1 MKEFV
6 DSFYLDMTIK
16 IRTIIK
22 TQKREIREMKT
33 QVKCKK
39 KRDKSVKHREEIS
52 ETTVTSIKTVS
63 SWTKEEQFERHQ
75 EIVHL
80 TSAKNISDQSQQLD
94 LPNFARLNES
104 WDSCATGGSS
114 CLSPAYTSS
123 DCQLSAVDWRYD
135 KTESH
140 L

>member
-6 DSFYLDMTIK
+6 DSFFLDMTIK

-22 TQKREIREMKT
+22 TQKREIREMTT
-33 QVKCKK
+33 QMKYMKERGK
-39 KRDKSVKHREEIS
+39 IIKHRAEIS
-52 ETTVTSIKTVS
+52 ETTVTSIETVS
-63 SWTKEEQFERHQ
+63 TWTKEKQFERHQ

-80 TSAKNISDQSQQLD
+80 TSAKNISDQSQQMD
-94 LPNFARLNES
+94 LPNFIRLNES
-104 WDSCATGGSS
+104 WDSCESGGST

-123 DCQLSAVDWRYD
+123 DCQLSAIDWRYD
-135 KTESH
+135 EPESD

>member
-6 DSFYLDMTIK
+6 DSFYLDMTNK

-22 TQKREIREMKT
+22 TQKREMREMKT
-33 QVKCKK
+33 QMKCKK
-39 KRDKSVKHREEIS
+39 KRDKSVKHPEEIS
-52 ETTVTSIKTVS
+52 ETTVTSIETVS
-63 SWTKEEQFERHQ
+63 TWTKEKQFERHQ

-94 LPNFARLNES
+94 LPNFIRLNES
-104 WDSCATGGSS
+104 WNSCESGGST

-123 DCQLSAVDWRYD
+123 DCQLSAIGWRYD
-135 KTESH
+135 EPESD